1 MTPKQTDRCADSHKA
16 ADDKRNE
23 STWKGCDD
31 TGLMGCCCRHDA
43 VVYLANI
50 YKSGEQR
57 HFPMAIIEALLSA
70 VESNRKVGI
79 LYDIGCSLDKYIN
92 LRGLVPQYR
101 DRIKFGTSVFHAY
114 VHNWLCQLDY
124 HPRFNQGWG
133 LSDGEGLE
141 RMWSYLSP
149 LVSPLRYATR
159 NHRLAAISHRLKHHN
174 HRSIQQLPY
183 WLQRK
188 FCQAV
193 RRRQENQN
201 LLDQLLN
208 KRNRHRQ
215 GGGNFTIGFFK
226 RQWAAQREFQSNHTT
241 EEDTRRSKLLS
252 IYKREASI
260 NLMRTRLRNPRDLLE
275 DPGEIQ
281 ELMDSIVEEANLLRQ
296 EKEEM
301 GVANMPETTDTEEQ
315 KLRLLLWDAKSALFV
330 QAVHIN
336 AERQPLTNTH
346 TMGSRLGTRGKE
358 KIVKASQARRPAVQ
372 KLIDAYN
379 QQFRQFKAKYPNQQ
393 LSDEDDHPVT
403 YDEFSTWPMDHRFW
417 NDGLYYHSSEPWS
430 IDPDVKTG
438 INCVL
443 MLSRTQEEF
452 ELIAQELARATGWAI
467 DHYKLI
473 KNKLLYIE
481 IRMVLL
487 QGDANGALDHIDSL
501 SLGECSRLDKLQLV
515 ANELQARLRLH
526 SQLIQDWSDNV
537 TWLWRRC
544 QPFSNR
550 GSIGE
555 WNNLVEQLSRSD
567 GTSSSTIDDELEDLM
582 LDENVDDGED
592 VEERL
597 ISNTEV
603 V

>member
-1 MTPKQTDRCADSHKA
+1 
-16 ADDKRNE
+16 
-23 STWKGCDD
+23 
-31 TGLMGCCCRHDA
+31 
-43 VVYLANI
+43 
-50 YKSGEQR
+50 
-57 HFPMAIIEALLSA
+57 
-70 VESNRKVGI
+70 
-79 LYDIGCSLDKYIN
+79 
-92 LRGLVPQYR
+92 
-101 DRIKFGTSVFHAY
+101 
-114 VHNWLCQLDY
+114 
-124 HPRFNQGWG
+124 
-133 LSDGEGLE
+133 
-141 RMWSYLSP
+141 MWSYLSP

-193 RRRQENQN
+193 RRRRENQN

-336 AERQPLTNTH
+336 AERQPLINSH

-430 IDPDVKTG
+430 VDPDVKTG

-481 IRMVLL
+481 IREFLL
-487 QGDANGALDHIDSL
+487 PL
-501 SLGECSRLDKLQLV
+501 
-515 ANELQARLRLH
+515 
-526 SQLIQDWSDNV
+526 
-537 TWLWRRC
+537 T
-544 QPFSNR
+544 
-550 GSIGE
+550 
-555 WNNLVEQLSRSD
+555 
-567 GTSSSTIDDELEDLM
+567 
-582 LDENVDDGED
+582 
-592 VEERL
+592 
-597 ISNTEV
+597 
-603 V
+603 